1 MDNFHRLTLQS
12 ICSGKLVSITTDT
25 SVPDVIRLMR
35 EKRLSS
41 LVVLDKSESLA
52 GIVTESNIVNAA
64 SSTDINS
71 IFAADIMT
79 SPVIYASSGMLYHE
93 AYHLLTQQII
103 SHLVV
108 VNHVKQPISIVTS
121 TDFIHHLDIEHLM
134 DVRYVDD
141 VVDHKLHFIP
151 TSTNLKEAFQ
161 LFSESTANCLIVGSR
176 TDVQGILTEKD
187 MVRLLDKKIDLHTS
201 TVQMVMHKPVFSV
214 SYGTTLSETRALM
227 IAQNCHLLLVTDE
240 HGYAAGIVTQKGL
253 ISGVESRY
261 IGLLQESVLT
271 LNHELA
277 AAEKE
282 IQENRFAQ
290 ALEHVAAR
298 MLNATDINTL
308 LSESITDLCKVLCAD
323 RVSLLLANDAEFS
336 SATILYE
343 SCTPDFPG
351 ALAQSNQ
358 LPFTAE
364 MQEAAKKTLDEN
376 SIFIEHD
383 SPSSPLHTIYQH
395 WKIKTLF
402 NAPLRIKHMNPA
414 FLSVHFCKES
424 HQPSSA
430 ELRLLQEFTAYF
442 SSAMTSQYLQER
454 LAQDIK
460 TRETAEQHLQAILNT
475 LPHGIQEND
484 LSGLITF
491 TNPAYHKIL
500 GYEAGEM
507 AGKYIWDLGFSKKDR
522 AKTKAL
528 FTTFLSELPTPF
540 PIETTKAH
548 KNGTPVDIRLN
559 WSYQFNQEGGV
570 VGFLSVI
577 TDITASK
584 AAGKA
589 LEASEHKY
597 QTFFEDSSD
606 AILILNPQ
614 DWSVFEANP
623 KATQMFG
630 FTEQITQFP
639 ASSSKDNKS
648 IIIITELSPF
658 KNTVFDNMQTAFNKG
673 EKSFRGHGYCVSC
686 SGQRIP
692 VEISATQLNAQD
704 QPMVIAT
711 LHDQSFQLD
720 AEERLQ
726 QSAVVF
732 ENSLEGVIIT
742 DAFTRIISINKAF
755 ENITGYSEK
764 DVLGQKP
771 AILRSGRHNAAFYH
785 AMWSEVRRN
794 RQWTGEVWN
803 RRKNGEIYPQLLTI
817 TAILDKKDDVQNYVA
832 VFSDVSALKASQ
844 QALEHQAH
852 YDSLTGLPNKL
863 LLEAR
868 VLHLLEHQQR
878 SNEQFAVLF
887 LDLDHFKNINDS
899 LGHVAGDT
907 LLIAVTE
914 RLQQCIRQDDT
925 LARLGGDEFV
935 FILEDIQ
942 QVKESALMAEK
953 IIDQLSLPFTIAD
966 QEVYISVSIGISLT
980 SKNNETYDEL
990 ISNADAAMFQAKAEG
1005 RNTYQYYSKEMTSL
1019 AFERLSFEAMMRQSL
1034 QANDFVLYY
1043 QPQIRLADEELIGYE
1058 ALIRWQHPSLGL
1070 VMPDKFIAIAEE
1082 SSIILALG
1090 EWVLFEACRKGKQLL
1105 DAGKSFNYI
1114 AINVSVPQL
1123 KKGDFLSSVKAA
1135 LAQSGFPAQKLEIEI
1150 TESFLMGNELEATRV
1165 LNQLHNMG
1173 IHIAIDDFGTGYSS
1187 LNYLKQLPIDKLKID
1202 RSFIQHLPSSHKD
1215 RAIVQTVIALGQALG
1230 LEIIAE
1236 GVETQEQKDLLLSLG
1251 CFSAQGYLYS
1261 RPLALDLL

>member
-1 MDNFHRLTLQS
+1 
-12 ICSGKLVSITTDT
+12 
-25 SVPDVIRLMR
+25 
-35 EKRLSS
+35 
-41 LVVLDKSESLA
+41 
-52 GIVTESNIVNAA
+52 
-64 SSTDINS
+64 
-71 IFAADIMT
+71 
-79 SPVIYASSGMLYHE
+79 
-93 AYHLLTQQII
+93 
-103 SHLVV
+103 
-108 VNHVKQPISIVTS
+108 
-121 TDFIHHLDIEHLM
+121 
-134 DVRYVDD
+134 
-141 VVDHKLHFIP
+141 
-151 TSTNLKEAFQ
+151 
-161 LFSESTANCLIVGSR
+161 
-176 TDVQGILTEKD
+176 
-187 MVRLLDKKIDLHTS
+187 
-201 TVQMVMHKPVFSV
+201 
-214 SYGTTLSETRALM
+214 
-227 IAQNCHLLLVTDE
+227 
-240 HGYAAGIVTQKGL
+240 
-253 ISGVESRY
+253 
-261 IGLLQESVLT
+261 
-271 LNHELA
+271 
-277 AAEKE
+277 
-282 IQENRFAQ
+282 
-290 ALEHVAAR
+290 
-298 MLNATDINTL
+298 
-308 LSESITDLCKVLCAD
+308 
-323 RVSLLLANDAEFS
+323 
-336 SATILYE
+336 
-343 SCTPDFPG
+343 
-351 ALAQSNQ
+351 
-358 LPFTAE
+358 
-364 MQEAAKKTLDEN
+364 
-376 SIFIEHD
+376 
-383 SPSSPLHTIYQH
+383 
-395 WKIKTLF
+395 
-402 NAPLRIKHMNPA
+402 MNPV

-424 HQPSSA
+424 HQSSPSEA
-430 ELRLLQEFTAYF
+430 RLLQEFTAYF

-460 TRETAEQHLQAILNT
+460 TREATEQHLQAILNT
-475 LPHGIQEND
+475 VPHGIQEND
-484 LSGLITF
+484 LNGRITF

-500 GYEAGEM
+500 GYESEEM
-507 AGKYIWDLGFSKKDR
+507 TGKYIWDLGFSVKDS
-522 AKTKAL
+522 ATTKAL
-528 FTTFLSELPTPF
+528 FTHFLSELPTPF

-548 KNGTPVDIRLN
+548 KNGSPVDIRLN
-559 WSYQFNQEGGV
+559 WSYQYNPQGGV

-589 LEASEHKY
+589 LAASEHKY

-630 FTEQITQFP
+630 FNEQITQP
-639 ASSSKDNKS
+639 PTSSSTDNKS
-648 IIIITELSPF
+648 TIIITELSPF
-658 KNTVFDNMQTAFNKG
+658 KNTIFDTMQIAFNKG
-673 EKSFRGHGYCVSC
+673 EKNFRGHGYCVSC

-692 VEISATQLNAQD
+692 GEISATQLNVQD
-704 QPMVIAT
+704 QQMVIAT
-711 LHDQSFQLD
+711 LHDQSFQID

-755 ENITGYSEK
+755 EKITGYSEE

-771 AILRSGRHNAAFYH
+771 SILRSGRHNAAFYH

-794 RQWTGEVWN
+794 RQWNGEVWN

-817 TAILDKKDDVQNYVA
+817 TAILDKQGNVQNYVA

-878 SNEQFAVLF
+878 SNAQFAVLF

-907 LLIAVTE
+907 LLVAVTE
-914 RLQQCIRQDDT
+914 RLQTCIRKDDT

-953 IIDQLSLPFTIAD
+953 IIDQFSHPFSIKD
-966 QEVYISVSIGISLT
+966 QDVYISVSIGISLT

-1034 QANDFVLYY
+1034 QTNDFVLYY
-1043 QPQIRLADEELIGYE
+1043 QPQTRLADEELIGYE

-1082 SSIILALG
+1082 SNIILALG

-1105 DAGKSFNYI
+1105 DAGRSFNYI

-1123 KKGDFLSSVKAA
+1123 KKGDFLSSVKTA
-1135 LAQSGFPAQKLEIEI
+1135 LAQTGFPAHKLEIEI

-1165 LNQLHNMG
+1165 LNHLHSMG

-1187 LNYLKQLPIDKLKID
+1187 LSYLKQLPIDKLKID
-1202 RSFIQHLPSSHKD
+1202 RSFIQHLPGSHKD